1 MTTIYSLAFVKRYI
15 VYANEQ
21 HINLIR
27 CKNIKLYFFS
37 RNRATILKQ
46 VRFDSVN
53 RTNIAFRANQKQTKV
68 PWDSQKKKANRN
80 GICINLYKQDHLVY
94 SYICHFLYAC
104 RISIYKNANFS
115 LEMWNILEAVL
126 KKICWQFSRKW
137 VLEKRLLFVFSFVF
151 ACLGRRSF
159 TRVMRLVCTCIC
171 HRTFCICICICLYL
185 FDFACLGSGSVGKV
199 MSLVCCHR
207 HDRHTQVY
215 PERKHRK

>member
-1 MTTIYSLAFVKRYI
+1 MKLNATSGEHFYLFSHGTNFFFFAQFQSLPKTHRQKLLSHHPTIKSGNNDSHIYSLVFVKRYI

-21 HINLIR
+21 HINHIR

-53 RTNIAFRANQKQTKV
+53 LTNIAFRANQKQTKV

-115 LEMWNILEAVL
+115 LEM
-126 KKICWQFSRKW
+126 
-137 VLEKRLLFVFSFVF
+137 
-151 ACLGRRSF
+151 
-159 TRVMRLVCTCIC
+159 
-171 HRTFCICICICLYL
+171 
-185 FDFACLGSGSVGKV
+185 
-199 MSLVCCHR
+199 
-207 HDRHTQVY
+207 
-215 PERKHRK
+215 